1 MLILISTAE
10 SPSDAVEER
19 EPGRIVGGKKKKKIN
34 ANGA

>member
-19 EPGRIVGGKKKKKIN
+19 EPGRIVGGKKKIMQMELKH
-34 ANGA
+34 